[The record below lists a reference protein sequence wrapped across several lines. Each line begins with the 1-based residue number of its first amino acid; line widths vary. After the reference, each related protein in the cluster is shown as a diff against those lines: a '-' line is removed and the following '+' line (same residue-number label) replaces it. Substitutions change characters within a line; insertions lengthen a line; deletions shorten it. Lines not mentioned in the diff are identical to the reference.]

1 MEMYQT
7 LFFWHQYSCSWLNVW
22 FLQTAHQT
30 LSRRNNSVWVVLH
43 NRCWIHKL
51 VAVKPS
57 SKSLPPQTFPMNVNE
72 KVLWSGSCK
81 NAPGCRG
88 RLWDGRQN
96 VFSGCTEY
104 HYSPQNHRYNCG
116 FSLSCGS
123 YSGTHSHASIY
134 LSMVNNA
141 VNASEQD

>member
-1 MEMYQT
+1 MEMYET
-7 LFFWHQYSCSWLNVW
+7 LFFRHQYSCSWLNVW

-43 NRCWIHKL
+43 NRCRIHKL

-72 KVLWSGSCK
+72 KVLWSGGYE
-81 NAPGCRG
+81 NARGCRG
-88 RLWDGRQN
+88 RLQDCRRN
-96 VFSGCTEY
+96 MFSGCTEY
-104 HYSPQNHRYNCG
+104 HYSLQNHRYG
-116 FSLSCGS
+116 FSLSCSS
-123 YSGTHSHASIY
+123 YSTHSHASIH
-134 LSMVNNA
+134 LTMVNNA